1 MLDNCLSE
9 VKIKKIACKFFY
21 VYFMEIL
28 YFHLDYLFIYLFS
41 CQYNMIFVLFT
52 TRIFIIIR
60 IWWVLYL
67 IFFLLILPTVVVILF
82 NIPTKTSRLSTY
94 FRPLYSPFQFSVQA
108 IDIYTTYKVSVF
120 LHVYVYVCKVCL
132 FSLFICV
139 KFDSFMAF
147 QWVIFSFWLGLLRCF
162 KLEWVL

>member
-1 MLDNCLSE
+1 M
-9 VKIKKIACKFFY
+9 K
-21 VYFMEIL
+21 IL
-28 YFHLDYLFIYLFS
+28 YFCLDYLLFFFHANTTWYLFCLLQGFS
-41 CQYNMIFVLFT
+41 WLLEYDESYT
-52 TRIFIIIR
+52 
-60 IWWVLYL
+60 L

-82 NIPTKTSRLSTY
+82 NIPTKAPRLSTY
-94 FRPLYSPFQFSVQA
+94 FRPLYSPFQFLVQA
-108 IDIYTTYKVSVF
+108 IDIYTTCKVSVF